1 MSIKHLI
8 LKNLKKN
15 ISHYY
20 LYVFALIFT
29 VALYF
34 AFVTLQYDPSM
45 DETKG
50 SIKGAAAIRAASVLL
65 VAIVSI
71 FLLYANNIFIKRRS
85 KEIGLFQL
93 VGMTKGKIFCIL
105 SVENL
110 LIYFSSTLIGIFVGF
125 AFSKLILMILF
136 KITRVNGIASL
147 HFSSEALI
155 QTLIVFV
162 IIYGL
167 IMIMN
172 WLFIKRQSILSLFQV
187 TSSTEEKIKK
197 VSIFEMLIGIMGIAL
212 IIIGYYVSSK
222 LFGGDFVGMNELFLA
237 MIFILAAVIIG
248 TYLFYKGSVRFI
260 FYLIRKKKDGYLTI
274 TGVLSLSSIMFR
286 MKSNALMLTV
296 ITTVSALAIGLLSL
310 SYISYYSAEK
320 SAQSTVGGDF
330 AFSVT
335 EEAEKFKDGLVD
347 AGIDYK
353 ERNIEVL
360 QVQVNIEQIVETVV
374 EDELFKFQEN
384 LMLIPIV
391 SDESIEG
398 IDLSTGEAIFTG
410 YNDMLERF
418 VTFKDSGQIQLI
430 GKQENILLTFLGL
443 QKDHILSYH
452 FTAGGLPT
460 GIVDNTVFNSLK
472 NEIDPTLQN
481 EFSHFIG
488 ININDYEKLEEANDV
503 FKNID
508 RNNTDNLSRLEMA
521 NNQKQLMGLTM
532 FIVGFLGLTFLI
544 TSGCILYFKQMDE
557 SEEEKPNYTIL
568 RKLGFTENDLL
579 KGIQIKQMFNFGI
592 PLILGLLHS
601 YFAVQS
607 GWFMFGTE
615 LWTPMIIVMVLYTA
629 LYSIF
634 GLLSVLYYKK
644 VIHSSL

>member
-8 LKNLKKN
+8 LKNLQKN

-50 SIKGAAAIRAASVLL
+50 SIKGAAAIQAASVLL

-93 VGMTKGKIFCIL
+93 VGMTKGKIFRIL

-136 KITRVNGIASL
+136 KITKVNGIASL
-147 HFSSEALI
+147 HFSSKALI
-155 QTLIVFV
+155 QTLIVFA

-260 FYLIRKKKDGYLTI
+260 FYLIRKKKDGYLNI
-274 TGVLSLSSIMFR
+274 NGVLSLSSIMFR

-335 EEAEKFKDGLVD
+335 EEAETFKGALVD
-347 AGIDYK
+347 AGIDFK

-360 QVQVNIEQIVETVV
+360 QVEVNIEEIVEINV
-374 EDELFKFQEN
+374 EEDIVAMQTTNTLFPV
-384 LMLIPIV
+384 I
-391 SDESIEG
+391 SDKSVER
-398 IDLSTGEAIFTG
+398 IDLSPGETLFSG
-410 YNDMLERF
+410 YSDLMDTF
-418 VTFKDSGQIQLI
+418 ISFKDSGGIELI
-430 GKQENILLTFLGL
+430 GKQENIPLTFLGL
-443 QKDHILSYH
+443 QKDHILSYQ

-460 GIVDNTVFNSLK
+460 VIVDDAVFNRIK
-472 NEIDPTLQN
+472 KDIDPNVQN
-481 EFSHFIG
+481 EFSHYIG
-488 ININDYEKLEEANDV
+488 FDIKNDDKQEQANKV
-503 FKNID
+503 FKKTVSD
-508 RNNTDNLSRLEMA
+508 QTQSLSRLDDA
-521 NNQKQLMGLTM
+521 NNLKQIYGLIM

-568 RKLGFTENDLL
+568 RKLGFTETDLL